1 MTADILT
8 ELSQLTVQLIYMFS
22 VRFLTDLAH
31 LFTDCQVGADAPH
44 FARSAHS
51 ANSHIP
57 HNTRSLE
64 TVRTDAPP
72 LNKCYVEGYKV
83 GPSRGRSNRPPL

>member
-1 MTADILT
+1 
-8 ELSQLTVQLIYMFS
+8 MFS
-22 VRFLTDLAH
+22 VRFLTDLAQV
-31 LFTDCQVGADAPH
+31 FTDCQVGADAPH
-44 FARSAHS
+44 FTRSAHS

-57 HNTRSLE
+57 HNTTRHE

-83 GPSRGRSNRPPL
+83 GPSRGRSNRPLLQRPRNMG

>member
-1 MTADILT
+1 
-8 ELSQLTVQLIYMFS
+8 MFS
-22 VRFLTDLAH
+22 VRFLTDLGH

-44 FARSAHS
+44 LARSDDT

-57 HNTRSLE
+57 QNTRRHE

-72 LNKCYVEGYKV
+72 LNKMLC
-83 GPSRGRSNRPPL
+83 